1 MITRWLYDFDP
12 VVSDFTRLSQE
23 LDQLFDIGLP
33 QANIR
38 SVPRGTFPPVN
49 LHETKEGASLYA
61 YIPGADPKKI
71 EITFQDNAL
80 TIKGER
86 DTSHKGNF
94 HRRERFTGSFTRII
108 GLPEGLD
115 PDKIKAQYRD
125 GVLLITIDKKE
136 EQKPK
141 QITVS
146 VE

>member
-1 MITRWLYDFDP
+1 M
-12 VVSDFTRLSQE
+12 
-23 LDQLFDIGLP
+23 
-33 QANIR
+33 
-38 SVPRGTFPPVN
+38 
-49 LHETKEGASLYA
+49 YA

-86 DTSHKGNF
+86 DTSYKGNF

-125 GVLLITIDKKE
+125 GVYR
-136 EQKPK
+136 
-141 QITVS
+141 
-146 VE
+146 

>member
-1 MITRWLYDFDP
+1 MITRWLYDFEP
-12 VVSDFTRLSQE
+12 LLGDFSRLSEE
-23 LDQLFDIGLP
+23 LDRLFEIGLP
-33 QANIR
+33 LSDIR

-49 LHETKEGASLYA
+49 VIETKEGVSLQA

-71 EITFQDNAL
+71 EITFHDNAL

-86 DTSHKGNF
+86 DTTYKGNF
-94 HRRERFTGSFTRII
+94 HRRERFNGTFTRII

-125 GVLLITIDKKE
+125 GVLLVTIDKKE